1 MGFNVQHFYR
11 NERKTTKFRLR
22 LKIEKDIPVGRP
34 TALDR
39 LFERA
44 GGRLGASSMI
54 VTFGWMN

>member
-1 MGFNVQHFYR
+1 MGVNVQHFFR

>member
-1 MGFNVQHFYR
+1 MQHFFR